1 MDQFYGPLDRRVDRK
16 EMDEIERRKV
26 EAQKALDNQ
35 QARFEKLG
43 QQLDHIHDAMM
54 KQDGAENLLKLAQ
67 AEMIIEKIAN
77 RRFD

>member
-1 MDQFYGPLDRRVDRK
+1 MDQFYGPLDRHVERK
-16 EMDEIERRKV
+16 EMDEIERRRV

-67 AEMIIEKIAN
+67 TEMIIEKIAN

>member
-1 MDQFYGPLDRRVDRK
+1 MDQFYGPLDMHVERK
-16 EMDEIERRKV
+16 EMDEIDRRRV

-35 QARFEKLG
+35 QARIEKLG

-54 KQDGAENLLKLAQ
+54 KQEDAENLLNLAQ

>member
-1 MDQFYGPLDRRVDRK
+1 MDQFYGPLDRRVDRE
-16 EMDEIERRKV
+16 EMEEIERRRV
-26 EAQKALDNQ
+26 EAKKALDNQ

>member
-1 MDQFYGPLDRRVDRK
+1 MDQFYGPLDTRVERIEMNETDRRRL
-16 EMDEIERRKV
+16 

>member
-1 MDQFYGPLDRRVDRK
+1 MDQFYGPLDRRVDRE
-16 EMDEIERRKV
+16 EMEEIERRRV
-26 EAQKALDNQ
+26 EAKKALDIQ

-43 QQLDHIHDAMM
+43 KQLDHIHDEMM

>member
-1 MDQFYGPLDRRVDRK
+1 MDQYYIPADMRVDRK
-16 EMDEIERRKV
+16 EMDEIDRRRV

>member
-1 MDQFYGPLDRRVDRK
+1 MDQFYGPLDMRVDRK
-16 EMDEIERRKV
+16 EMDEIERRRV